1 MWWDLLCSLQKESS
15 PDNFFYPLETLF
27 WPPELYDEVLLS
39 LKRERKY
46 NVAVTLKTVNFKCNK
61 ADPPHAWTRFWNI
74 LKNLWIIWS
83 LKMGSIFLTTKL
95 ILLIKADIWL
105 KFLARSLKL
114 LHNRLYFRT
123 LYFFPVLLIIFNWN
137 YTYHCCWSLINI
149 NLSFAY
155 IILS

>member
-15 PDNFFYPLETLF
+15 PDNFFYLLKTLF

-61 ADPPHAWTRFWNI
+61 ADPPYAWTLFWNI

-105 KFLARSLKL
+105 KFLAHSLKL
-114 LHNRLYFRT
+114 FHNRLYFRT
-123 LYFFPVLLIIFNWN
+123 LYFFPVLLLIFNWS

-149 NLSFAY
+149 NLSSAY